1 MTKLLCTC
9 RPRVKR
15 PLAPTVGPERARM
28 VAIHSKLWASGTKLR
43 YYIHE
48 SRSWGAGIDREVIHE
63 SFVRWDGLVGLSI
76 EEVFRRDRA
85 NIRIGFDNDGSWSYV
100 GRDNLGIP
108 ANQNTMNFGWSVAE
122 DPDTAL
128 HEIGHALGMS
138 HEHQSPHSGITW
150 NRKAVIRALSVP
162 PNSWSLAQIES
173 NVFWKLPANA
183 EGSDWDHNSIMHYPF
198 GPGMIEKP
206 TGFSGGL
213 DPKPGLS
220 MNDVI
225 WARRMYPSLIPDDD
239 DLLLDEPRIATLEPA
254 GQTSCSFVPPLNTLY
269 TIATSG
275 TNDTVLVLFD
285 EDGEFVAGDDDSGQ
299 DKNARI
305 NVSLTKG
312 KRYTI
317 RVRMFW
323 TDAGGQ
329 VTILATR

>member
-9 RPRVKR
+9 RPRVER
-15 PLAPTVGPERARM
+15 ELAPTVGPERARM

-43 YYIHE
+43 YYIQPTRALNAADHAVV
-48 SRSWGAGIDREVIHE
+48 RE

-85 NIRIGFDNDGSWSYV
+85 QVRIGFHDDGSWSYV

-108 ANQNTMNFGWSVAE
+108 ADQNTMNFGWSVAE

-128 HEIGHALGMS
+128 HEIGHALGLS
-138 HEHQSPHSGITW
+138 HEHQSPHAGITW
-150 NRKAVIRALSVP
+150 NRREVILSLSGP
-162 PNSWSLAQIES
+162 PNNWSLAQIES
-173 NVFWKLPANA
+173 NIFRKLPANA

-206 TGFSGGL
+206 SGFSGGL
-213 DPKPGLS
+213 DPEPGLS
-220 MNDVI
+220 TNDVI

-239 DLLLDEPRIATLEPA
+239 DLQLDESRVVTLEPG
-254 GQTSCSFVPPLNTLY
+254 GQSSCSFVPPVNGQY
-269 TIATSG
+269 SIATLG
-275 TNDTVLVLFD
+275 ENDTVLVLFD
-285 EDGEFVAGDDDSGQ
+285 ADGEFVAGDDDSGQ
-299 DKNARI
+299 DTNALI
-305 NVSLTKG
+305 KVSLTKG

-317 RVRMFW
+317 RLRMFW
-323 TDAGGQ
+323 SDAGGQ